1 MKKTIYLLI
10 ITIVAMY
17 GCAKE
22 SALDDSIY
30 IADDQYP
37 ALPTYSEWG
46 YNTFGANFERSTFT
60 YTTDQIPL
68 KITTK
73 NDTLALI
80 FQGRFSND
88 YTDNMTLRFS
98 FYAPEISNY
107 KDLLSFNDRQINF
120 MDDHVRVEMITNDD
134 AKFLH
139 ILGGKFHFIRAQ
151 TVFVDD
157 QEEQIVLSGTFSLK
171 FIENEIPESMS
182 DGRFD
187 FGITD
192 DIFFDLN

>member
-10 ITIVAMY
+10 IIIVTAY
-17 GCAKE
+17 GCSKE
-22 SALDDSIY
+22 SELNDSIY
-30 IADDQYP
+30 VADSEYP
-37 ALPTYSEWG
+37 SLPKYTEWG
-46 YNTFGANFERSTFT
+46 YNTFGANYERSTFT

-107 KDLLSFNDRQINF
+107 KDLLRFNDRQINF
-120 MDDHVRVEMITNDD
+120 MDDDVRVEMITDD
-134 AKFLH
+134 NTKFLH

-171 FIENEIPESMS
+171 FLENEIPESIS

-187 FGITD
+187 FGIND
-192 DIFFDLN
+192 DIFFVLN